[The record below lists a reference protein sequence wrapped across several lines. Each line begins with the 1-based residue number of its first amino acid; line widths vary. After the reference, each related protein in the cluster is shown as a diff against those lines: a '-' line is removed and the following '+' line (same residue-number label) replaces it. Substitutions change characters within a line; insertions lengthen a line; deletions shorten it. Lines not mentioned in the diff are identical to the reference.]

1 MKIIVDAM
9 GGDNAPQAPVMGAI
23 QANKEDGVEIILVGR
38 GEDILK
44 TLADNGISDLPSGME
59 IAHAPTVI
67 PVCEE
72 PTQILKK
79 YKDCS
84 MAKGFQMLAAGE
96 GDAFITA
103 GSTGAMVVGATMI
116 VKRIKGVK
124 RAAIGTVIPNAKGHY
139 MLLDSGANEECRP
152 EMLRQFGVMGSV
164 YMEHIMKIPSPRVG
178 LVNIGTEDSK
188 GTGLQVEANQLLRQ
202 AGVNYVGNVEARE
215 LPLGGCDVAV
225 ADGFTGNVALK
236 LTEGMAPSAAKTM
249 WWTGFPPALGPL
261 RRMKYNF
268 CERAGGSPPIFA
280 GANTPE
286 GSTAMTLEQRIGY
299 QFKNGKYLR
308 RALTHSSYSNESRE
322 KPECN
327 ERLEFLGDAV
337 LSLVVSNY
345 IFHRFH
351 LNEGDLTKIRASIVC
366 EKSLF
371 RFAGEIGLGEELYL
385 GRGEEQM
392 GGRTR
397 PSIVSDAFEALI
409 AAIFLD
415 GGLEPASRFILRF
428 VREELDTGE
437 RSAFVD
443 YKTMLQEIVQKNPE
457 EKVSYVLVEE
467 NGPDHDKHFVVEVR
481 LNSNVIGRGEFRSK
495 KGAEQ
500 LAAKEALE
508 LMGE

>member
-1 MKIIVDAM
+1 
-9 GGDNAPQAPVMGAI
+9 
-23 QANKEDGVEIILVGR
+23 
-38 GEDILK
+38 
-44 TLADNGISDLPSGME
+44 
-59 IAHAPTVI
+59 
-67 PVCEE
+67 
-72 PTQILKK
+72 
-79 YKDCS
+79 
-84 MAKGFQMLAAGE
+84 
-96 GDAFITA
+96 
-103 GSTGAMVVGATMI
+103 
-116 VKRIKGVK
+116 
-124 RAAIGTVIPNAKGHY
+124 
-139 MLLDSGANEECRP
+139 
-152 EMLRQFGVMGSV
+152 
-164 YMEHIMKIPSPRVG
+164 
-178 LVNIGTEDSK
+178 
-188 GTGLQVEANQLLRQ
+188 
-202 AGVNYVGNVEARE
+202 
-215 LPLGGCDVAV
+215 
-225 ADGFTGNVALK
+225 
-236 LTEGMAPSAAKTM
+236 
-249 WWTGFPPALGPL
+249 
-261 RRMKYNF
+261 
-268 CERAGGSPPIFA
+268 
-280 GANTPE
+280 
-286 GSTAMTLEQRIGY
+286 MTLEQRIGY

-345 IFHRFH
+345 IYHRFH

-397 PSIVSDAFEALI
+397 PSIVSDAFEADRKST
-409 AAIFLD
+409 FLD

>member
-1 MKIIVDAM
+1 
-9 GGDNAPQAPVMGAI
+9 
-23 QANKEDGVEIILVGR
+23 
-38 GEDILK
+38 
-44 TLADNGISDLPSGME
+44 
-59 IAHAPTVI
+59 
-67 PVCEE
+67 
-72 PTQILKK
+72 
-79 YKDCS
+79 
-84 MAKGFQMLAAGE
+84 
-96 GDAFITA
+96 
-103 GSTGAMVVGATMI
+103 
-116 VKRIKGVK
+116 
-124 RAAIGTVIPNAKGHY
+124 
-139 MLLDSGANEECRP
+139 
-152 EMLRQFGVMGSV
+152 
-164 YMEHIMKIPSPRVG
+164 
-178 LVNIGTEDSK
+178 
-188 GTGLQVEANQLLRQ
+188 
-202 AGVNYVGNVEARE
+202 
-215 LPLGGCDVAV
+215 
-225 ADGFTGNVALK
+225 
-236 LTEGMAPSAAKTM
+236 
-249 WWTGFPPALGPL
+249 
-261 RRMKYNF
+261 
-268 CERAGGSPPIFA
+268 
-280 GANTPE
+280 
-286 GSTAMTLEQRIGY
+286 MTLEQRIGY

-345 IFHRFH
+345 IYHRFH

-481 LNSNVIGRGEFRSK
+481 LNSNVIGRGESRSK

>member
-1 MKIIVDAM
+1 
-9 GGDNAPQAPVMGAI
+9 
-23 QANKEDGVEIILVGR
+23 
-38 GEDILK
+38 
-44 TLADNGISDLPSGME
+44 
-59 IAHAPTVI
+59 
-67 PVCEE
+67 
-72 PTQILKK
+72 
-79 YKDCS
+79 
-84 MAKGFQMLAAGE
+84 
-96 GDAFITA
+96 
-103 GSTGAMVVGATMI
+103 
-116 VKRIKGVK
+116 
-124 RAAIGTVIPNAKGHY
+124 
-139 MLLDSGANEECRP
+139 
-152 EMLRQFGVMGSV
+152 
-164 YMEHIMKIPSPRVG
+164 
-178 LVNIGTEDSK
+178 
-188 GTGLQVEANQLLRQ
+188 
-202 AGVNYVGNVEARE
+202 
-215 LPLGGCDVAV
+215 
-225 ADGFTGNVALK
+225 
-236 LTEGMAPSAAKTM
+236 
-249 WWTGFPPALGPL
+249 
-261 RRMKYNF
+261 
-268 CERAGGSPPIFA
+268 
-280 GANTPE
+280 
-286 GSTAMTLEQRIGY
+286 MTLEERIGY
-299 QFKNGKYLR
+299 QFQNKKYLR

-345 IFHRFH
+345 IYHRFH

-457 EKVSYVLVEE
+457 EKVSYVLVDE